1 MSNEM
6 DSPSPGLHVMSWL
19 DEPATISRI
28 KNLMNDFHVPG
39 LAIAII
45 DGSEIRS
52 RAFGNACLDPPTPCT
67 PDTTSD
73 IASCSKAL
81 TPLAVALLV
90 ENEHEFNFE
99 REQAKGTLQ
108 VDMEAYQGSLWNI
121 DHRTLIVREMDGCLC
136 VDGRDRSISFKII
149 LEYVADNTIFRGY
162 LIEIVGDESDEEILP
177 VRFKFDTEGKVIAVG
192 LGLEKALGSDHLI
205 WFIRDEGRE
214 QRDV

>member
-6 DSPSPGLHVMSWL
+6 DFLSHGLNVMSWL

-39 LAIAII
+39 LAVAIV

-52 RAFGNACLDPPTPCT
+52 RAFGNASLDPQTPCT
-67 PDTTSD
+67 PDTVFD

-81 TPLAVALLV
+81 TSLAVALLV

-99 REQAKGTLQ
+99 REQVKGTLQ

-121 DHRTLIVREMDGCLC
+121 DYRTLIVREMDGCLC
-136 VDGRDRSISFKII
+136 VDGRDRSISFILI
-149 LEYVADNTIFRGY
+149 LEHVADNTIFRGY
-162 LIEIVGDESDEEILP
+162 LIEIVGDESD
-177 VRFKFDTEGKVIAVG
+177 
-192 LGLEKALGSDHLI
+192 
-205 WFIRDEGRE
+205 
-214 QRDV
+214 